1 MAQIGIGIVAGIL
14 LLAWGIH
21 RYAAS
26 GRPPPTN
33 LRCVECPRLT
43 YRWRRSKALA
53 WVFGLAWAGTA
64 AVLLDVVAGRR

>member
-1 MAQIGIGIVAGIL
+1 MQTFIGVVIGAL
-14 LLAWGIH
+14 LLWWGIE
-21 RYAAS
+21 RYAGN

-53 WVFGLAWAGTA
+53 WVFGLAWTGTA
-64 AVLLDVVAGRR
+64 AALLDVVVGRH